1 MNTEQW
7 LIYTLYKVPHLY
19 LQDRLA
25 RQVWF
30 VVYYYGA
37 TMDHLDYD
45 QRFLFSSLSD
55 LKILQDW
62 TGWRMITANLAGGLG
77 SSHGSRQH
85 SLPGSRR
92 GSNNHGLTE
101 VIIIVIYIIS
111 YHIISYH
118 TYHHHHSNIT

>member
-1 MNTEQW
+1 
-7 LIYTLYKVPHLY
+7 
-19 LQDRLA
+19 
-25 RQVWF
+25 
-30 VVYYYGA
+30 
-37 TMDHLDYD
+37 MDHHDYD

-92 GSNNHGLTE
+92 GSDCE
-101 VIIIVIYIIS
+101 VNSKILSVFVEQTLFIFVKA
-111 YHIISYH
+111 
-118 TYHHHHSNIT
+118 